1 VKHKGTIRFLLSDFD
16 TVSVPCRL
24 PAIDMIQ
31 NGHTIFH
38 RIVFS
43 LGMIDETAIG
53 ERYRALAGELDERR
67 RRLWAAAARATGM
80 AGA

>member
-1 VKHKGTIRFLLSDFD
+1 VKHKVTIRFLLSDFD

-43 LGMIDETAIG
+43 LKVRNACKSKDESVN
-53 ERYRALAGELDERR
+53 ELLLATIR
-67 RRLWAAAARATGM
+67 
-80 AGA
+80 